1 MVRSGTAPEGW
12 ATLLKNSRCD
22 KQLRMSKPLLIIPV
36 ENQVRELDAKL
47 LLACVAAQN
56 DYRCL
61 VGWKGL
67 IDARVGRLPPS
78 IYLAKSMTRANLTI
92 LRIKRKL
99 GHQVA
104 AWDEEAVVH
113 YPQQIYYAR
122 RIGPESI
129 KLIDLFIAWGEDN
142 RSLLEA
148 YPDFNGAPIHVL
160 GNPRSDLLRPELR
173 GFYAEQADAL
183 KRRYGDFILMNTNF
197 GSVNGYSD
205 KLNLLRQVNGSTGEW
220 VQGRMSIG
228 MPKEYATGLFHHRH
242 QVFHEFQALVKLTAR
257 AYPNRKI
264 ILRPHPAENHGFW
277 QHCCAGIENIEVTA
291 EGNVIPWLLAA
302 DCLIHNGCTTAVEAY
317 LLGTRVITFVPLN
330 DDRYENKLPNG
341 LGDQAKTPQEVI
353 DKISDGGV
361 GTAQENCAKQEL
373 ISHYISS
380 LEGELASQKIIDV
393 VTNHLDLD
401 SNLPAAST
409 RLAGLARAE
418 FRVLKKRLQ
427 RFLGVARY
435 DRHFMRQRFPSISVE
450 DVQEKADR
458 LTQLINGNRRVRVL
472 RREADLFETH
482 AA

>member
-1 MVRSGTAPEGW
+1 MP
-12 ATLLKNSRCD
+12 
-22 KQLRMSKPLLIIPV
+22 KPLLILPA

-61 VGWKGL
+61 IGWKGL
-67 IDARVGRLPPS
+67 IDARVGRFPPS

-148 YPDFNGAPIHVL
+148 YPKFNSAPIHVL

-173 GFYAEQADAL
+173 GFYADQADEL
-183 KRRYGDFILMNTNF
+183 TQEHGDFILVNTNF

-205 KLNLLRQVNGSTGEW
+205 KLNLLRQANGTSGQW

-228 MPKEYATGLFHHRH
+228 MPMEYARGLFHHRRG
-242 QVFHEFQALVKLTAR
+242 VFLKFQALVKQIAK
-257 AYPNRKI
+257 AYPERKI
-264 ILRPHPAENHGFW
+264 ILRPHPAEDHGFW
-277 QHCCAGIENIEVTA
+277 QRWCADTENIEVTA

-302 DCLIHNGCTTAVEAY
+302 DCLIHNGCTTAVEGY
-317 LLGTRVITFVPLN
+317 LLGTRVVSFVPM
-330 DDRYENKLPNG
+330 DDDHFENKLPND
-341 LGDQAKTPQEVI
+341 LGDRAKTPQEVI
-353 DKISDGGV
+353 DRIGDDRDRLADTNRTKR
-361 GTAQENCAKQEL
+361 EL
-373 ISHYISS
+373 ISRYISS
-380 LEGELASQKIIDV
+380 LEGEFASQKIVDV
-393 VTNHLDLD
+393 VTNHFDVA
-401 SNLPAAST
+401 SNPPAAAS
-409 RLAGLARAE
+409 RMAGVVRAE
-418 FRVLKKRLQ
+418 FRAVKKRLQ
-427 RFLGVARY
+427 RILGVARY

-458 LTQLINGNRRVRVL
+458 LTHLIDGNRQVRVL
-472 RREADLFETH
+472 KREADLFETY